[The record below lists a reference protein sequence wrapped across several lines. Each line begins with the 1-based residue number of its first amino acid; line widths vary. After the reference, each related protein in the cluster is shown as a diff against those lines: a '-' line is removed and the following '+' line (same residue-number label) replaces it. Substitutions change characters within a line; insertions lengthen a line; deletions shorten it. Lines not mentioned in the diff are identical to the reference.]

1 MKKLSILLLSI
12 VTLGVSVSAQ
22 SNKDYNINFKQRA
35 SLYAATSIEDP
46 NAIGGFGGSSNNAQP
61 INSKSKLN
69 HIDLFID
76 TSKTVVYHKEY
87 NGYQLSLINYTDS
100 ITGFEAADSRL
111 SIIAEVFYK
120 GKWQAIEYLPSSW
133 CGNSYHTVYL
143 KPNEFWSFNIPKFTG
158 EIKTKLRYKLNIGN
172 GKTIFSNE
180 IEASFNKGQLNK
192 KEGHSPKGIMDPYN
206 D

>member
-12 VTLGVSVSAQ
+12 VSLGVAASAQ

-35 SLYAATSIEDP
+35 SLYAATSIADS
-46 NAIGGFGGSSNNAQP
+46 NALGGFGGSSNAPQP
-61 INSKSKLN
+61 VNSKSKLN
-69 HIDLFID
+69 RIDIFID

-87 NGYQLSLINYTDS
+87 NGYKLSLINNTDS
-100 ITGFEAADSRL
+100 ITGFEAVDSRL
-111 SIIAEVFYK
+111 SIISEVFYK

-158 EIKTKLRYKLNIGN
+158 EIYTKLRYKLNIGN

-206 D
+206 E